1 MTKAMANITDC
12 ACASLNSLLA
22 YLFAG
27 RGRCYVLDTGAMTL
41 QYTFEFDLTI
51 LEVAFLTQSGVL
63 PRPTGVLCNLVV
75 ASDDVFGFSNPSE
88 DFEPFNQG
96 VFSTGER

>member
-1 MTKAMANITDC
+1 MTM
-12 ACASLNSLLA
+12 
-22 YLFAG
+22 
-27 RGRCYVLDTGAMTL
+27 

-75 ASDDVFGFSNPSE
+75 ATDDVFGFSNPQE
-88 DFEPFNQG
+88 DFQPFNQG
-96 VFSTGER
+96 VFSSEVLNAG